1 MARTMNYKQIKNG
14 VNTLSPY
21 EKEKEE
27 KWTKLIAN
35 VSEELNKKY
44 YLAIIKLALIK
55 LGLESRIGV
64 RPLANFYQHH
74 FTNNCSDWL
83 DDYFSEHYP
92 EEKTP
97 RKENIIDS
105 EEEMESIQDH
115 LAEEY
120 AGRIKLDLETQLE
133 NY

>member
-1 MARTMNYKQIKNG
+1 MNYKQTENG

-21 EKEKEE
+21 EKKREE
-27 KWTKLIAN
+27 ILKQWSKLIAS

-44 YLAIIKLALIK
+44 YLAIIKLALTK

-64 RPLANFYQHH
+64 RPLANFYRRH

-92 EEKTP
+92 EEKAP
-97 RKENIIDS
+97 RKESILDS
-105 EEEMESIQDH
+105 EEEMEALQDH

>member
-1 MARTMNYKQIKNG
+1 MARTMNNKQTKNG

-27 KWTKLIAN
+27 KWSKLIAN

-55 LGLESRIGV
+55 L
-64 RPLANFYQHH
+64 
-74 FTNNCSDWL
+74 
-83 DDYFSEHYP
+83 
-92 EEKTP
+92 
-97 RKENIIDS
+97 
-105 EEEMESIQDH
+105 
-115 LAEEY
+115 
-120 AGRIKLDLETQLE
+120 DLETQLE